1 MSLDPARSSA
11 APVVVVGAGQSGL
24 AAARALREL
33 GMPAVILEASE
44 RPAGSWPRYYD
55 SLRLFSPAAYSS
67 MPGMP
72 FPGAPDRYPGRD
84 EVADYLERYASWL
97 GVEIQ
102 TSTRVQTIRQDG
114 RHFIVV
120 TADGRALR
128 ASGIVAASG
137 SFSNPYRPS
146 LQGEEAFA
154 GELSHVAD
162 YRNPAPYAG
171 RRVIVVGAGD
181 SAAQVANELAPV
193 ATVTLASR
201 HPVRFIPQ
209 RLGGQDVHYWLRETG
224 FDTLPAEWLSKITE
238 GSVVTDSVGF
248 QQTLADGLVD
258 RRPMFTSL
266 DRDTVVWSDGQR
278 EPADAIILATGYRP
292 SLGYLRELG
301 ALEPDGTPIHVRGI
315 SRTHVGL
322 VYLGLEHQRSFAS
335 NTLRGVSDDARAVI
349 APLVAWIRDAPAR
362 VGLVSRRSHASG
374 TGRCIAVELEL
385 TPKVKRPA
393 GEPRREPAVY
403 PDVQPEPAIRMAAV
417 AKALGDPVRLQLIDV
432 LRKHA
437 GKVCVCDLVPLF
449 DLSQPT
455 ISHHLKVLR
464 QAGLVGSERQGLWAY
479 YYVIPGALNEL
490 SAWLS

>member
-1 MSLDPARSSA
+1 MSMNLDPARSSA

-24 AAARALREL
+24 AAARALREM
-33 GMPAVILEASE
+33 GMPAVILEASD

-72 FPGAPDRYPGRD
+72 FPGAPDHYPGRD

-120 TADGRALR
+120 TEDGRVLR

-146 LQGEEAFA
+146 FEGEKAFA

-209 RLGGQDVHYWLRETG
+209 RLGGQDIHYWLRETG
-224 FDTLPAEWLSKITE
+224 FDTLPAEWLSKITG

-278 EPADAIILATGYRP
+278 EPVDAIILATGYRP

-315 SRTHVGL
+315 SCTHVGL
-322 VYLGLEHQRSFAS
+322 VYLGLEHQHSFAS

-362 VGLVSRRSHASG
+362 VGLVSQDHMPLAL
-374 TGRCIAVELEL
+374 TGA
-385 TPKVKRPA
+385 
-393 GEPRREPAVY
+393 
-403 PDVQPEPAIRMAAV
+403 
-417 AKALGDPVRLQLIDV
+417 
-432 LRKHA
+432 
-437 GKVCVCDLVPLF
+437 
-449 DLSQPT
+449 
-455 ISHHLKVLR
+455 
-464 QAGLVGSERQGLWAY
+464 
-479 YYVIPGALNEL
+479 
-490 SAWLS
+490 